1 MTGSTYYAD
10 VDGRV
15 DLVACVS
22 VECILNCKN
31 LFPALEIQKLMF
43 FCKHKRSIV
52 EIYPR
57 KTLQGRVKSGGT
69 ELVSYSKCFLPFTI
83 FVQHL
88 LVK

>member
-1 MTGSTYYAD
+1 MTGSTHYADVSTVTGSTHYAD

-43 FCKHKRSIV
+43 F
-52 EIYPR
+52 
-57 KTLQGRVKSGGT
+57 
-69 ELVSYSKCFLPFTI
+69 VSTKE
-83 FVQHL
+83 V
-88 LVK
+88 